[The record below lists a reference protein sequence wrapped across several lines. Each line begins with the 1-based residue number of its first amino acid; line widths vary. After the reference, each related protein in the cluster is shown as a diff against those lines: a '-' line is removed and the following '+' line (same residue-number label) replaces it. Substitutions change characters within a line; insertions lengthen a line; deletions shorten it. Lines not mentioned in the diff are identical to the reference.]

1 MPISC
6 RRLTDVLATS
16 PTGSLFRIE
25 RYRFLKKQPN
35 DCAEGEQAAQIL
47 IRCRLTNG
55 DPVVW
60 VRGST
65 YRLKCG
71 AIITAIRVPLAVSD

>member
-1 MPISC
+1 MPLSC
-6 RRLTDVLATS
+6 RRLSDVLAMS

-25 RYRFLKKQPN
+25 RYRFRERPPH
-35 DCAEGEQAAQIL
+35 DCIDQERAETIL
-47 IRCRLTNG
+47 TRCRLANG
-55 DPVVW
+55 DPVTW

-71 AIITAIRVPLAVSD
+71 AIIKAIRVPLAVMD

>member
-6 RRLTDVLATS
+6 RRLSDVLATS

-25 RYRFLKKQPN
+25 RYRFVKQQPPVS
-35 DCAEGEQAAQIL
+35 DGSAQTGHTF
-47 IRCRLTNG
+47 IRCRLANG

-60 VRGST
+60 VRGPI

-71 AIITAIRVPLAVSD
+71 AIIKAIKVPLAVMG